1 MSVLVYVDTNVWVY
15 ARDGRFLDKQAR
27 AQAWLRSL
35 GRSSA
40 MIVSPQV
47 AKEHHSVAQGKLG
60 LPATAARRATEAILA
75 WCDAPLTRA
84 EIVSAFDIEARWRT
98 SWWDAVNLASA
109 LAARCTH
116 FLTEDA
122 QSAPVI
128 AGLHIIDPFIM
139 VPDDLL
145 GAA

>member
-1 MSVLVYVDTNVWVY
+1 MSVRVYVDTNVWIY
-15 ARDGRFLDKQAR
+15 ARDGRFPEQQAR
-27 AQAWLRSL
+27 ARAWLRSL
-35 GRSSA
+35 GRSGA

-47 AKEHHSVAQGKLG
+47 AKEHHSVAQRKLG
-60 LPATAARRATEAILA
+60 LPQAVARQASEAILA

-84 EIVSAFDIEARWRT
+84 EIVMAFDIEARWRT

-128 AGLHIIDPFIM
+128 EGLRIIDPFTTA
-139 VPDDLL
+139 PEELL

>member
-1 MSVLVYVDTNVWVY
+1 MSVRVYVDTNVWVY
-15 ARDGRFLDKQAR
+15 ARDGRFPDKQAR

-35 GRSSA
+35 ARSGA
-40 MIVSPQV
+40 MVVSPQV
-47 AKEHHSVAQGKLG
+47 AKEHHSVAQRKLG
-60 LPATAARRATEAILA
+60 LPQAAARRASEAILA

-84 EIVSAFDIEARWRT
+84 ELERALDIEARWKT

-109 LAARCTH
+109 LAAHCTH

-128 AGLHIIDPFIM
+128 EGLRLIDPLFIA
-139 VPDDLL
+139 PEDIL